1 MLVKS
6 SILIDPQAFT
16 GNQQDRWVQGRDG
29 GVSFGVCWISQM
41 TLPDLPHQYLV
52 LTAKKCSLANVGTS

>member
-1 MLVKS
+1 MLMKP

-29 GVSFGVCWISQM
+29 GVSFGVYWSLGIDR
-41 TLPDLPHQYLV
+41 P
-52 LTAKKCSLANVGTS
+52 LTASIEVGAIY